1 MFVPQ
6 IFIRLSSFRTDK
18 VLTVYVYP
26 NDSRSSQLVIPYIF
40 VILLAFL
47 SEVLIKNMVSK
58 QYPISEEIVHFG
70 LIAQISI
77 YYGDDETLEYICNIV
92 RNLFT

>member
-6 IFIRLSSFRTDK
+6 VFIRVSSCKTDK

-26 NDSRSSQLVIPYIF
+26 NDSRSSQLVIPFIF
-40 VILLAFL
+40 IILLAFM
-47 SEVLIKNMVSK
+47 SEGLLKNMVFK
-58 QYPISEEIVHFG
+58 MYPISEEITHFG
-70 LIAQISI
+70 LVAQVSI
-77 YYGDDETLEYICNIV
+77 YYGDEQTLEHICNIV